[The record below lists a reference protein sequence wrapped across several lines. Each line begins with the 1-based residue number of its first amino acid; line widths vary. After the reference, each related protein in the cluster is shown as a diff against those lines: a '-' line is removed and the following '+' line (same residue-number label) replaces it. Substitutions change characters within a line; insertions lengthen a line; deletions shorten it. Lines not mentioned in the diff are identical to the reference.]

1 MVRVMRCSKCNE
13 PSVTMRES
21 GGGNDQDWARAHL
34 GLPVICGKCLTP
46 SEAEQYVR
54 EPPDKQGLA
63 QAVWALFMCIDC
75 DPCALA
81 AAMYGP
87 DFVGWACV

>member
-1 MVRVMRCSKCNE
+1 MKFQPPICDFTEIRQ
-13 PSVTMRES
+13 PY
-21 GGGNDQDWARAHL
+21 L